1 MEVLRKIICIVLL
14 FNVYTVKAQLDLLRF
29 STFYASY
36 STNTPQIGAPSF
48 MVQGTEPDNPYDFVP
63 NFVDGELVELTPQYA
78 PNVILTLGIRKIA
91 RFDYQIKQNNFYTG
105 NEHQATDYATIS
117 NAPGLEYLFQ
127 YSFVRNNGL
136 EVAQQEYNVRY
147 ISNIFTAKANYVN
160 NELIDLKYSLGEV
173 RLRKSFGG
181 LDFTF
186 GVAHRSHPVY
196 GFSPIED
203 VEMEWEEFATS
214 QKYFRFNDGVWLRF
228 DEEAEEIEWLAS
240 SDNEF
245 YKYHFGELVNNYNK
259 RILDGLGLQQEVS
272 AVLGLDY
279 YLYRENYWL
288 HAWGS
293 VYPIHKGLT
302 DFSYQRNNAQEEW
315 DTGLIFGVS
324 FNRHFS
330 IFVEGRHLKFW
341 GMPSYELK
349 TGINYLIF

>member
-1 MEVLRKIICIVLL
+1 MKKLLIIFLL
-14 FNVYTVKAQLDLLRF
+14 LSFKVSSQGLSSILRF

-36 STNTPQIGAPSF
+36 TTNTPQIGAPSF
-48 MVQGTEPDNPYDFVP
+48 RVQGTEPDNPYDFVP
-63 NFVDGELVELTPQYA
+63 NFVDGELIELTPQYA

-147 ISNIFTAKANYVN
+147 ISNMYTAKANYVN

-196 GFSPIED
+196 GFNPIED
-203 VEMEWEEFATS
+203 VDMEWEDFAIS
-214 QKYFRFNDGVWLRF
+214 QNYFRFNDGVWLRF
-228 DEEAEEIEWLAS
+228 DEEAGEIEWLSS

-245 YKYHFGELVNNYNK
+245 YKYHFGELVTNYNESVLK
-259 RILDGLGLQQEVS
+259 DIGLQQEVS

-279 YLYRENYWL
+279 YLYRDTYWL

-293 VYPIHKGLT
+293 LYPIHKGLT
-302 DFSYQRNNAQEEW
+302 NFSYQRSAQAEW
-315 DTGLIFGVS
+315 DTGLIFGVNL
-324 FNRHFS
+324 NRHLS
-330 IFVEGRHLKFW
+330 LFVEGKHLKFW

>member
-1 MEVLRKIICIVLL
+1 MEMLKRFFYLL
-14 FNVYTVKAQLDLLRF
+14 SLFVSFNAFGQLDILRF
-29 STFYASY
+29 ATFYASY
-36 STNTPQIGAPSF
+36 TTNTPQVGAPSF
-48 MVQGTEPDNPYDFVP
+48 RVQGTEPDNPYDFVP

-147 ISNIFTAKANYVN
+147 ISNTYTAKANYVN

-173 RLRKSFGG
+173 RLRKSFGS
-181 LDFTF
+181 LDLTL

-196 GFSPIED
+196 GYNPIED
-203 VEMEWEEFATS
+203 VDMEWEDFAIS
-214 QKYFRFNDGVWLRF
+214 QNYFRFNDGVWLKF
-228 DEEAEEIEWLAS
+228 DEDAEEIEWLSS

-245 YKYHFGELVNNYNK
+245 YKYHFGELVTNYNESVLK
-259 RILDGLGLQQEVS
+259 DIGLQQEIS

-279 YLYRENYWL
+279 YLYRDNYWL

-293 VYPIHKGLT
+293 LYPAHSGLT
-302 DFSYQRNNAQEEW
+302 DFSYQRTNTQSEW
-315 DTGLIFGVS
+315 DTGLIFGVN

-330 IFVEGRHLKFW
+330 IFVEGKHLKFW

>member
-1 MEVLRKIICIVLL
+1 MKKLIFIFL
-14 FNVYTVKAQLDLLRF
+14 FFISATSTAQLNLLRF
-29 STFYASY
+29 ATFYASY
-36 STNTPQIGAPSF
+36 TTNTPQIGAPSF

-147 ISNIFTAKANYVN
+147 ISNMYTAKANYVN

-196 GFSPIED
+196 GYNPIED
-203 VEMEWEEFATS
+203 VDMEWEDFAIS
-214 QKYFRFNDGVWLRF
+214 QNYFRFNDGVWLQF
-228 DEEAEEIEWLAS
+228 DEDNGEVEWLAA

-245 YKYHFGELVNNYNK
+245 YKYHFGELVTNYNESVLK
-259 RILDGLGLQQEVS
+259 NIGLQQEVS

-279 YLYRENYWL
+279 YLYRDTYWL

-293 VYPIHKGLT
+293 LYPLHKGLT
-302 DFSYQRNNAQEEW
+302 NFSYQRSAQAEW
-315 DTGLIFGVS
+315 DTGLIFGVNL
-324 FNRHFS
+324 NRHLS
-330 IFVEGRHLKFW
+330 LFVEGKHLKFW

>member
-1 MEVLRKIICIVLL
+1 MKKLIFIL
-14 FNVYTVKAQLDLLRF
+14 FFISCSASAQFGLNLLRF

-48 MVQGTEPDNPYDFVP
+48 RVQGTEADNPYDFVP
-63 NFVDGELVELTPQYA
+63 NFVDGELIELTPQYS

-105 NEHQATDYATIS
+105 NEHEATDYATIS

-127 YSFVRNNGL
+127 YSFVRNNGF

-147 ISNIFTAKANYVN
+147 ISNMFTAKANYVN
-160 NELIDLKYSLGEV
+160 NGLIDLKYSLGEV

-196 GFSPIED
+196 GYNPIED
-203 VEMEWEEFATS
+203 VNMEWEDFAVE
-214 QKYFRFNDGVWLRF
+214 QGYFRFNDGVWLTYN
-228 DEEAEEIEWLAS
+228 EEVEAIEWLSAN
-240 SDNEF
+240 DNEF
-245 YKYHFGELVNNYNK
+245 YKYHFGKLVTDYN
-259 RILDGLGLQQEVS
+259 RNVLGSIGLQQEVS
-272 AVLGLDY
+272 AVIGLDY
-279 YLYRENYWL
+279 YLYRDNYWL
-288 HAWGS
+288 HTWGS
-293 VYPIHKGLT
+293 LYPVHKGLT
-302 DFSYQRNNAQEEW
+302 DFSYQRSNAQSEW
-315 DTGLIFGVS
+315 DTGLIFGVNL
-324 FNRHFS
+324 NRHLS
-330 IFVEGRHLKFW
+330 LFVEGKHLKFW

>member
-1 MEVLRKIICIVLL
+1 MWRLIL
-14 FNVYTVKAQLDLLRF
+14 FFSLIPISCVAQLNLLRF
-29 STFYASY
+29 ATFYASY
-36 STNTPQIGAPSF
+36 TTNTPQIGAPSF
-48 MVQGTEPDNPYDFVP
+48 MVQGTEADNPYDFVP
-63 NFVDGELVELTPQYA
+63 NFVDGELIELTPQYA
-78 PNVILTLGIRKIA
+78 PNVIFTLGIRKIA

-136 EVAQQEYNVRY
+136 EIAQQEYNVRY
-147 ISNIFTAKANYVN
+147 ISNMYTAKANYVN

-196 GFSPIED
+196 GFNPIED
-203 VEMEWEEFATS
+203 VDMEWEDFAIS
-214 QKYFRFNDGVWLRF
+214 QNYFRFNDGVWLRF
-228 DEEAEEIEWLAS
+228 DEDAEEIEWLAS

-245 YKYHFGELVNNYNK
+245 YKYHFGELVTNYNESVLK
-259 RILDGLGLQQEVS
+259 DIGLQQEVS

-279 YLYRENYWL
+279 YLYRDTYWL

-293 VYPIHKGLT
+293 LYPAHRGLT
-302 DFSYQRNNAQEEW
+302 EFSYERVNAQSEW
-315 DTGLIFGVS
+315 DTGLIFGVN

-330 IFVEGRHLKFW
+330 IFVEGKHLKFW
-341 GMPSYELK
+341 GVPSYELK

>member
-1 MEVLRKIICIVLL
+1 MKKLL
-14 FNVYTVKAQLDLLRF
+14 FILLTLTSLTATAQLNLLRF
-29 STFYASY
+29 ATFYASY
-36 STNTPQIGAPSF
+36 TTNTPQIGAPSF
-48 MVQGTEPDNPYDFVP
+48 MVQGTEPENPYDFVP

-136 EVAQQEYNVRY
+136 ELAQQEYNVRY
-147 ISNIFTAKANYVN
+147 ISNMYTAKANYVN

-196 GFSPIED
+196 GCNPMDDYEGT
-203 VEMEWEEFATS
+203 WEEFAMS
-214 QKYFRFNDGVWLRF
+214 ELYFPTANGIWMEITDDG
-228 DEEAEEIEWLAS
+228 AEWIAG

-245 YKYHFGELVNNYNK
+245 YKYHFGRAVNNYNK
-259 RILDGLGLQQEVS
+259 RILKELGLQQEIS

-279 YLYRENYWL
+279 YVYKENYWL

-293 VYPIHKGLT
+293 VYPIHEGLT
-302 DFSYQRNNAQEEW
+302 NFAYQRNTSQEEW
-315 DTGLIFGVS
+315 DTGLIFGVNL
-324 FNRHFS
+324 NRHLS
-330 IFVEGRHLKFW
+330 LFVEGKHLKFW

-349 TGINYLIF
+349 TGLNYLIF

>member
-1 MEVLRKIICIVLL
+1 MKKLL
-14 FNVYTVKAQLDLLRF
+14 FILLTLTSLTATAQLNLLRF
-29 STFYASY
+29 ATFYASY
-36 STNTPQIGAPSF
+36 STSTPQLNPPSF
-48 MVQGTEPDNPYDFVP
+48 RVEGVAPDNVWEHVS
-63 NFVDGELVELTPQYA
+63 NFVDGRLVETTQVND
-78 PNVILTLGIRKIA
+78 PNLIITFGLRKIA

-105 NEHQATDYATIS
+105 NEHEASDYATIS

-147 ISNIFTAKANYVN
+147 ISNMFTVKANYVN
-160 NELIDLKYSLGEV
+160 NGLIDLKYSLGEV

-196 GFSPIED
+196 GFNPIED
-203 VEMEWEEFATS
+203 VDMEWEDFAIS
-214 QKYFRFNDGVWLRF
+214 QNYFRFNDGVWLQF
-228 DEEAEEIEWLAS
+228 DEDAGEIEWLAA

-245 YKYHFGELVNNYNK
+245 YKYHFGELVTNYNESVLK
-259 RILDGLGLQQEVS
+259 DIGLQQEVS

-279 YLYRENYWL
+279 YLYRDTYWL

-293 VYPIHKGLT
+293 LYPLHKGLT
-302 DFSYQRNNAQEEW
+302 DFSYQRSAQEEW
-315 DTGLIFGVS
+315 DTGLIFGVNI
-324 FNRHFS
+324 NRHLS
-330 IFVEGRHLKFW
+330 LFVEGKHLKFW